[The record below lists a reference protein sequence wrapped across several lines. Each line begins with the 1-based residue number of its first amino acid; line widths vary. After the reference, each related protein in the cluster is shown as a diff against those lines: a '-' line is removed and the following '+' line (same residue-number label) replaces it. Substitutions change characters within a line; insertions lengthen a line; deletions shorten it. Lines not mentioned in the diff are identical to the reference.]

1 MFCKKKAT
9 LLVAILC
16 VFAVSFVACS
26 KKDAVSSGAATGA
39 DGATSQE
46 VTKADKKAE
55 EKKAKAE
62 AKKAKES
69 KKGSSEVKLPTTPNA
84 EEDFI
89 VELTKDGTGARVT
102 GYKGKSGGVYIP
114 ATIQG
119 LPVKEVEFDV
129 VSDEFVL
136 VNALV
141 IPDGCT
147 SVTIKNSRNKG
158 EVRENE
164 KGEAGLYENVYS
176 NGGWKY
182 VKLDTEFLGITLLS
196 LPDSVT
202 EFSGLEETYITEF
215 EVPANV
221 QVFNNTLPSTLE
233 KVSFRGVPREIR
245 RGFAGT
251 KITEIVIPEG
261 VKVLGGF
268 AECQNLK
275 TITLPDSIE
284 VLYRDAFDH
293 CTALEVVNLPANL
306 KYIYAGTW
314 TYGEVHGCFTNC
326 SSLKELKIPESLT
339 QISFC
344 YTKEKADGS
353 LVPSNSYEGYQDCDS
368 HFRGCSSLPLATQ
381 ARLKQLGY
389 EGSF

>member
-9 LLVAILC
+9 LLVAIVC

-26 KKDAVSSGAATGA
+26 KKDAASSGAATGA

-89 VELTKDGTGARVT
+89 VQLTKDGTGVVVT

-164 KGEAGLYENVYS
+164 KGEAGWYNYVYS
-176 NGGWKY
+176 HGAGYEEQNY
-182 VKLDTEFLGITLLS
+182 VKIDTNLGTEIQGITLLS

-202 EFSGLEETYITEF
+202 ECSGLGNTYITEF
-215 EVPANV
+215 EVPASV
-221 QVFNNTLPSTLE
+221 QVFDSELPNTLE
-233 KVSFRGVPREIR
+233 KVSFRGAPREIDTQF
-245 RGFAGT
+245 GAT
-251 KITEIVIPEG
+251 QITEIVIPEG
-261 VKVLGGF
+261 IKELTGF
-268 AECQNLK
+268 TNCKTLK

-284 VLYRDAFDH
+284 ILGYEAFYN
-293 CTALEVVNLPANL
+293 CTALEVANLPANL
-306 KYIYAGTW
+306 KRIPEPYSSSSS
-314 TYGEVHGCFTNC
+314 CFRNC

-339 QISFC
+339 QIRFPRP
-344 YTKEKADGS
+344 GS
-353 LVPSNSYEGYQDCDS
+353 DFV
-368 HFRGCSSLPLATQ
+368 GCSSLPLATQ
-381 ARLKQLGY
+381 ARLRQLGY

>member
-89 VELTKDGTGARVT
+89 VTLTEDGTGAVVKE
-102 GYKGKSGGVYIP
+102 YKGKSGGVYIP

-119 LPVKEVEFDV
+119 LPVKEVVFDV

-147 SVTIKNSRNKG
+147 RVTIEDSRSKG
-158 EVRENE
+158 EVMENQ
-164 KGEAGLYENVYS
+164 KGEAGWYEYVYS
-176 NGGWKY
+176 HGASWEAQNY
-182 VKLDTEFLGITLLS
+182 VKIDTNLGTEILGITLLS

-202 EFSGLEETYITEF
+202 ECSGLENTYITEF
-215 EVPANV
+215 EVPASV
-221 QVFNNTLPSTLE
+221 QVFDGELPSTLE
-233 KVSFRGVPREIR
+233 KVSFRGAPREISALFR
-245 RGFAGT
+245 YT

-261 VKVLGGF
+261 VKELTGF
-268 AECQNLK
+268 AGCKTLK

-284 VLYRDAFDH
+284 MLERDTFEN
-293 CTALEVVNLPANL
+293 CTALEVANLPANL
-306 KYIYAGTW
+306 KYIMQGDS
-314 TYGEVHGCFTNC
+314 GGCFRNC

-339 QISFC
+339 QIRFVRQIYNHGGGRLEYVYATSP
-344 YTKEKADGS
+344 G
-353 LVPSNSYEGYQDCDS
+353 S
-368 HFRGCSSLPLATQ
+368 HFAGCSSLPLATQ

-389 EGSF
+389 TGSF

>member
-26 KKDAVSSGAATGA
+26 KKDAAATGA

-55 EKKAKAE
+55 

-69 KKGSSEVKLPTTPNA
+69 KKGSSKVKLPTTPNA

-89 VELTKDGTGARVT
+89 VELTEDGTGAVVT

-147 SVTIKNSRNKG
+147 RVTIEDSRNKSAQ
-158 EVRENE
+158 VMENQ
-164 KGEAGLYENVYS
+164 KGEAGWYDFH
-176 NGGWKY
+176 G
-182 VKLDTEFLGITLLS
+182 VKIDTNLGTEIRGITLLS

-202 EFSGLEETYITEF
+202 EYGRLWNTYITEF
-215 EVPANV
+215 EVPPGV
-221 QVFNNTLPSTLE
+221 KVVPKLPSTLE
-233 KVSFRGVPREIR
+233 KISFRGTPEEIEEEA
-245 RGFAGT
+245 FHSS
-251 KITEIVIPEG
+251 KI
-261 VKVLGGF
+261 
-268 AECQNLK
+268 K
-275 TITLPDSIE
+275 TITLPDSIKSIGSH
-284 VLYRDAFDH
+284 AFRR
-293 CTALEVVNLPANL
+293 CEALESINLPASLESLSGETFAGCTNL
-306 KYIYAGTW
+306 KEII
-314 TYGEVHGCFTNC
+314 
-326 SSLKELKIPESLT
+326 IPDSLT
-339 QISFC
+339 SVSSFSP
-344 YTKEKADGS
+344 YAF
-353 LVPSNSYEGYQDCDS
+353 
-368 HFRGCSSLPLATQ
+368 HGCSSLSLATQ

>member
-9 LLVAILC
+9 LLVDILC

-26 KKDAVSSGAATGA
+26 KKDAAATGA

-69 KKGSSEVKLPTTPNA
+69 KKGSSKVKLPTTPNA

-89 VELTKDGTGARVT
+89 VELTEDGTGAVVT

-147 SVTIKNSRNKG
+147 SVTINSGRNKSS
-158 EVRENE
+158 EVRWDQ
-164 KGEAGLYENVYS
+164 KGEAGWYIFSVS
-176 NGGWKY
+176 HWDY
-182 VKLDTEFLGITLLS
+182 VKIDTNLGTEIQGITLLS

-202 EFSGLEETYITEF
+202 ECSGLENTYITEF
-215 EVPANV
+215 EVPASV
-221 QVFNNTLPSTLE
+221 QVFDSRLPDTLE

-245 RGFAGT
+245 AQFGNT

-261 VKVLGGF
+261 VKELSGF
-268 AECQNLK
+268 ANCETLK

-284 VLYRDAFDH
+284 ILGRGAFEN
-293 CTALEVVNLPANL
+293 CTALEVANLPANL
-306 KYIYAGTW
+306 KYIMQTYSSGT
-314 TYGEVHGCFTNC
+314 CFRNC

-339 QISFC
+339 QIRFVDSI
-344 YTKEKADGS
+344 TETWDGRLEYDFATS
-353 LVPSNSYEGYQDCDS
+353 GD
-368 HFRGCSSLPLATQ
+368 HFGGCSSLPLATQ

>member
-1 MFCKKKAT
+1 MA
-9 LLVAILC
+9 VLC

-62 AKKAKES
+62 EKKAKES
-69 KKGSSEVKLPTTPNA
+69 KKGSSGVKLPTTPNA

-89 VELTKDGTGARVT
+89 VSLTEDGTGAVVT

-119 LPVKEVEFDV
+119 LPVKEVEFNIQ
-129 VSDEFVL
+129 SDEFVL

-147 SVTIKNSRNKG
+147 SVTIEDSRNKG
-158 EVRENE
+158 SVKENQ
-164 KGEAGLYENVYS
+164 KGEAGWYDYVYS
-176 NGGWKY
+176 NGEWNY
-182 VKLDTEFLGITLLS
+182 VKIDTNLGTEILGITLLS

-202 EFSGLEETYITEF
+202 KCDGLENTYITEF
-215 EVPANV
+215 EVPASV
-221 QVFNNTLPSTLE
+221 QVFDGSLPGTLE
-233 KVSFRGVPREIR
+233 KISFRGAPRKMTAYFGR
-245 RGFAGT
+245 T

-261 VKVLGGF
+261 VKELVGF
-268 AECQNLK
+268 ADCKTLK

-284 VLYRDAFDH
+284 ILWKNTFEN
-293 CTALEVVNLPANL
+293 CTALEVANLPANL
-306 KYIYAGTW
+306 KYIYS
-314 TYGEVHGCFTNC
+314 GEGGSCFRNC

-339 QISFC
+339 QIRF
-344 YTKEKADGS
+344 YDYIDNNGKIRFRTDT
-353 LVPSNSYEGYQDCDS
+353 S
-368 HFRGCSSLPLATQ
+368 HFAGCSSLPLATQ

-389 EGSF
+389 TGSF

>member
-26 KKDAVSSGAATGA
+26 KKDAASSGAATGA

-69 KKGSSEVKLPTTPNA
+69 KKGSSKVKLPTTPNA

-89 VELTKDGTGARVT
+89 VQVTEDGTGAVVT

-119 LPVKEVEFDV
+119 LPVKEVEFGV

-147 SVTIKNSRNKG
+147 SVTIRNSSNG

-164 KGEAGLYENVYS
+164 KGQAGWYDSVYS
-176 NGGWKY
+176 NGALKY
-182 VKLDTEFLGITLLS
+182 VKIDTNLGTEIRGITLLS

-202 EFSGLEETYITEF
+202 EYSGLTSTYITEF
-215 EVPANV
+215 EVPAGVKVVNP
-221 QVFNNTLPSTLE
+221 LPPTLE
-233 KVSFRGVPREIR
+233 KISFRG
-245 RGFAGT
+245 A
-251 KITEIVIPEG
+251 PERIESNAFKG
-261 VKVLGGF
+261 
-268 AECQNLK
+268 NTNIK
-275 TITLPDSIE
+275 TITLPDSIKE
-284 VLYRDAFDH
+284 IRYGAFAS
-293 CTALEVVNLPANL
+293 CEALESINLPASLEGLDKSFFYCTNL
-306 KYIYAGTW
+306 KEII
-314 TYGEVHGCFTNC
+314 
-326 SSLKELKIPESLT
+326 IPDSLT
-339 QISFC
+339 PMSFF
-344 YTKEKADGS
+344 ES
-353 LVPSNSYEGYQDCDS
+353 
-368 HFRGCSSLPLATQ
+368 FMGCSSLPLATQ
-381 ARLKQLGY
+381 ARLRQLGY
-389 EGSF
+389 EDSF

>member
-26 KKDAVSSGAATGA
+26 KKDAAATGA

-89 VELTKDGTGARVT
+89 VELTKDGTGAVVT

-129 VSDEFVL
+129 ESEEFVL

-147 SVTIKNSRNKG
+147 SVTIEDSRSKGVVMENQKG
-158 EVRENE
+158 ESGWYEVSFSFSEGE
-164 KGEAGLYENVYS
+164 KWE
-176 NGGWKY
+176 KI
-182 VKLDTEFLGITLLS
+182 DTNLGTEILGITLLS

-202 EFSGLEETYITEF
+202 ECSGLENTYITEF
-215 EVPANV
+215 EVPASV
-221 QVFNNTLPSTLE
+221 QVFAGKLPRTLE
-233 KVSFRGVPREIR
+233 KVSFRGTPREISAQF
-245 RGFAGT
+245 GNT

-261 VKVLGGF
+261 VKELYGF
-268 AECQNLK
+268 ADCKTLK

-284 VLYRDAFDH
+284 MLEENTFEN
-293 CTALEVVNLPANL
+293 CTALEVANLPANL
-306 KYIYAGTW
+306 KYIMQGDS
-314 TYGEVHGCFTNC
+314 GGCFRNC

-339 QISFC
+339 QIRFVEQI
-344 YTKEKADGS
+344 YDHGGG
-353 LVPSNSYEGYQDCDS
+353 PS
-368 HFRGCSSLPLATQ
+368 
-381 ARLKQLGY
+381 
-389 EGSF
+389 

>member
-62 AKKAKES
+62 EKKAKES

-89 VELTKDGTGARVT
+89 VELTKDGTGAVVK

-119 LPVKEVEFDV
+119 LPVKEVEFSV

-158 EVRENE
+158 EVRWDQ
-164 KGEAGLYENVYS
+164 GEAGLYENVYS
-176 NGGWKY
+176 NGSWKY

-202 EFSGLEETYITEF
+202 ECSGLEETFITEF
-215 EVPANV
+215 EVPASV
-221 QVFNNTLPSTLE
+221 QVFGGKLPSTLE
-233 KVSFRGVPREIR
+233 KVSFRGAPRKISAKF
-245 RGFAGT
+245 GDT
-251 KITEIVIPEG
+251 QITEIVIPEG
-261 VKVLGGF
+261 VKELSGF
-268 AECQNLK
+268 ADCKNLK

-284 VLYRDAFDH
+284 ILGITAFSN
-293 CTALEVVNLPANL
+293 CTALEVANLPANL
-306 KYIYAGTW
+306 KYILAPN
-314 TYGEVHGCFTNC
+314 YGRGDHCFQNC

-339 QISFC
+339 QIRFVDEM
-344 YTKEKADGS
+344 YANGKIEFA
-353 LVPSNSYEGYQDCDS
+353 PSSWSYFE
-368 HFRGCSSLPLATQ
+368 GCSSLPLATQ

-389 EGSF
+389 TGSF

>member
-55 EKKAKAE
+55 AKKAKAE

-89 VELTKDGTGARVT
+89 VELTEDGTGAVVT

-147 SVTIKNSRNKG
+147 SVTIEKNKSKGWLGEDGWYEDYSRT
-158 EVRENE
+158 
-164 KGEAGLYENVYS
+164 
-176 NGGWKY
+176 
-182 VKLDTEFLGITLLS
+182 VKIDTNLSTEILGITLLS
-196 LPDSVT
+196 LPDSVR
-202 EFSGLEETYITEF
+202 ECSGLEKTYITEF
-215 EVPANV
+215 EVPASV
-221 QVFNNTLPSTLE
+221 QVFDGKLPDTLK
-233 KVSFRGVPREIR
+233 KVSFRGAPRKISAKF
-245 RGFAGT
+245 GDT
-251 KITEIVIPEG
+251 QITEIVIPEG
-261 VKVLGGF
+261 VKELTGF
-268 AECQNLK
+268 ADCKTLK

-284 VLYRDAFDH
+284 MLGRDTFEN
-293 CTALEVVNLPANL
+293 CTALEVANLPANL
-306 KYIYAGTW
+306 KYIKQFDT
-314 TYGEVHGCFTNC
+314 HGCFKNC

-339 QISFC
+339 QIRFVKDISDGIYFIE
-344 YTKEKADGS
+344 EKG
-353 LVPSNSYEGYQDCDS
+353 S
-368 HFRGCSSLPLATQ
+368 HFVGCSYLPLATQ

-389 EGSF
+389 TGSF

>member
-9 LLVAILC
+9 LLVAVLC

-26 KKDAVSSGAATGA
+26 KKDAVSSGA

-89 VELTKDGTGARVT
+89 VELTKDGTGAVVT

-147 SVTIKNSRNKG
+147 SVIIEGSRSKG
-158 EVRENE
+158 SVLENQ
-164 KGEAGLYENVYS
+164 KGEAGWYEYVYS
-176 NGGWKY
+176 NGEWNY
-182 VKLDTEFLGITLLS
+182 VKIDTNLGTEIRGITLLS

-202 EFSGLEETYITEF
+202 KCDGLDRTSITEF
-215 EVPANV
+215 EVPASV
-221 QVFNNTLPSTLE
+221 QEFNSSLPSTLE
-233 KVSFRGVPREIR
+233 KISFRGAPRQIYAQFR
-245 RGFAGT
+245 NT

-261 VKVLGGF
+261 VEGLSGF
-268 AECQNLK
+268 ADCKTLK

-284 VLYRDAFDH
+284 ILGEDTFQN
-293 CTALEVVNLPANL
+293 CTALEVANLPANL
-306 KYIYAGTW
+306 KYIRDSG
-314 TYGEVHGCFTNC
+314 GSGNCFGNC

-339 QISFC
+339 QIRFLRQI
-344 YTKEKADGS
+344 YTRWDGS
-353 LVPSNSYEGYQDCDS
+353 DEYDLQQNPNN
-368 HFRGCSSLPLATQ
+368 HFQGCSSLPLATQ

-389 EGSF
+389 TGSF

>member
-26 KKDAVSSGAATGA
+26 KKDAVSSGA

-69 KKGSSEVKLPTTPNA
+69 KKGSSKVKLPTTPNA

-89 VELTKDGTGARVT
+89 VELTEDGTGAVVT
-102 GYKGKSGGVYIP
+102 RYKGKSGGVYIP

-119 LPVKEVEFDV
+119 LPVKEVEFSV
-129 VSDEFVL
+129 KSDEFVY
-136 VNALV
+136 VSALV

-147 SVTIKNSRNKG
+147 SVTILQSTNAEVFKNDSG
-158 EVRENE
+158 QP
-164 KGEAGLYENVYS
+164 ALYYRPKDE
-176 NGGWKY
+176 W
-182 VKLDTEFLGITLLS
+182 VKTNLDINPSKPDRTIVLLS

-202 EFSGLEETYITEF
+202 ECSGLENTSITEF
-215 EVPANV
+215 EVPASV
-221 QVFNNTLPSTLE
+221 QVFDGDMPSTLE
-233 KVSFRGVPREIR
+233 KVSFRGAPREISAEF
-245 RGFAGT
+245 GGT

-261 VKVLGGF
+261 VKELYGF
-268 AECQNLK
+268 ANCKTLK

-284 VLYRDAFDH
+284 ILGPEAFYG
-293 CTALEVVNLPANL
+293 CTALEVANLPANL
-306 KYIYAGTW
+306 KYIRVDDDW
-314 TYGEVHGCFTNC
+314 YGSCFENC

-339 QISFC
+339 QIRFAIYDRGEIEFISSSD
-344 YTKEKADGS
+344 YTYPVFG
-353 LVPSNSYEGYQDCDS
+353 
-368 HFRGCSSLPLATQ
+368 GCSSLPLATQ
-381 ARLKQLGY
+381 ARLRQLGY
-389 EGSF
+389 GQGF